1 MNSENFFLKKD
12 IDVII
17 KKISGET
24 KKLNNT
30 KFLITGA
37 NGFLGKYFIACL
49 LEINKVLRKKIKI
62 YAIDIQFDNCELF
75 ISDPIKKQL
84 SKIPSH
90 LQLIKSYPLIVAVDL
105 IFASTT
111 SNVCVLVT

>member
-37 NGFLGKYFIACL
+37 NGFLGK
-49 LEINKVLRKKIKI
+49 
-62 YAIDIQFDNCELF
+62 
-75 ISDPIKKQL
+75 
-84 SKIPSH
+84 
-90 LQLIKSYPLIVAVDL
+90 
-105 IFASTT
+105 
-111 SNVCVLVT
+111 